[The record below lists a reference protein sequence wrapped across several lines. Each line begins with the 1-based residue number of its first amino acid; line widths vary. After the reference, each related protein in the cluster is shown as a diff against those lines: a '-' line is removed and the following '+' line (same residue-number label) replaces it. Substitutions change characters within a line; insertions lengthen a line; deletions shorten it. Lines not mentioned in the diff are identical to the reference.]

1 MSNKI
6 IYQIE
11 FFSYW
16 HAGSGLAGSTY
27 ADSVVN
33 KNQDGLPIIPGKT
46 IKGLLR
52 EAAETING
60 FDKNLVS
67 DIFIEEIFGKR
78 LEDGKK
84 DMTSEEKASY
94 NDKILAGKTNNYG
107 EGKAFFTNAG
117 LSKNLTTSILNTA
130 VVNDLYHVISSTKID
145 ENGQVK
151 DGSLR
156 QLEVTIP
163 ITMYGS
169 IEQFPDMKYKDEME
183 NCFKWIKQLGQ
194 NRNRGLGKCKFSI
207 V

>member
-1 MSNKI
+1 MSIKI
-6 IYQIE
+6 TYQIE

-33 KNQDGLPIIPGKT
+33 KNEDNLPLIPGKT

-52 EAAETING
+52 EAAENINELN
-60 FDKNLVS
+60 KQMVS
-67 DIFIEEIFGKR
+67 DEFILDVFGEREEGGAA
-78 LEDGKK
+78 DYKK
-84 DMTSEEKASY
+84 
-94 NDKILAGKTNNYG
+94 
-107 EGKAFFTNAG
+107 EGKAFFTNVG
-117 LSKNLTTSILNTA
+117 LSKTLSENILKSNFTE
-130 VVNDLYHVISSTKID
+130 DLYHVISSTRID
-145 ENGQVK
+145 VNGQAE

-156 QLEVTIP
+156 QLEVTVP
-163 ITMYGS
+163 ITVYGT
-169 IEQFPDMKYKDEME
+169 IEQFPNTRYQTQLK

>member
-27 ADSVVN
+27 ADSIVN
-33 KNQDGLPIIPGKT
+33 KNKLGLPIIPGKT

-52 EAAETING
+52 EAAESINEL
-60 FDKNLVS
+60 DDTLVS
-67 DIFIEEIFGKR
+67 DIFIQQVFGKR
-78 LEDGKK
+78 SGEKEVNTGNEKKED
-84 DMTSEEKASY
+84 
-94 NDKILAGKTNNYG
+94 IYG
-107 EGKAFFTNAG
+107 EGKAFFTNVE
-117 LSKNLTTSILNTA
+117 LSKKLTESILQKNY
-130 VVNDLYHVISSTKID
+130 VNDLYHVISSTKIN
-145 ENGQVK
+145 EHGQAE
-151 DGSLR
+151 DHSLR

-163 ITMYGS
+163 ITLYGT
-169 IEQFPDMKYKDEME
+169 IEQFPDVLYETE
-183 NCFKWIKQLGQ
+183 LEHCFKWIKQLGQ